1 MMLEHLARTSLEQNL
16 HTQFRLCLASDRTSQ
31 LELVELNEVRTAPD
45 YEAFSLLFRG
55 DASEQLPQ
63 GMYRIEHAVLGT
75 FDLFIVP
82 VAQDQTGRYYE
93 AVFNRPV
100 AQGG

>member
-1 MMLEHLARTSLEQNL
+1 MLEDLTRANLAGNL
-16 HTQFRLCLASDRTSQ
+16 HSQFRLWLAPDRTSQ
-31 LELVELNEVRTAPD
+31 LELVELNEARTAPD

-63 GMYRIEHAVLGT
+63 GMYRIEHAALGA

-93 AVFNRPV
+93 AVFNRPLP
-100 AQGG
+100 QGG